1 MSAQTQ
7 HAVTLVDLDQNI
19 LSAAQARI
27 EASVRRVAKKGFKDD
42 PQAGDEF
49 IQKSLN
55 NVKYVTDA
63 KQSLETA
70 DMVVEAITEVLPLK
84 QKLFSQWDSMCPS
97 KTIFATNT
105 SFLKVGDV
113 MKVE

>member
-1 MSAQTQ
+1 M
-7 HAVTLVDLDQNI
+7 VTI
-19 LSAAQARI
+19 LPLNNTVLYSLRI

-42 PQAGDEF
+42 PEAGDEF
-49 IQKSLN
+49 ITKCLE

-63 KQSLETA
+63 KESLETA

-84 QKLFSQWDSMCPS
+84 QRLFKEWDSMCPT

-113 MKVE
+113 MKVY